1 MFITV
6 KHETAFYPSKTEITR
21 IDCIMSITQQRQA
34 AVGETIESIKNIVDK
49 GAVTRASLADVL
61 SHVEEL
67 AARTELWGETDFPPP
82 EPGERQAR
90 YLIAEDPDQT
100 YALYLNVMRPGK
112 RIPPHNHTTW
122 ACVAGVSGIE
132 FNDVYTRT
140 DDGSQAGVGTLEYSH
155 TVEVGPRCG
164 IALLPDDIHSVEIQG
179 EDVIRH
185 LHMYGRA
192 LETLTER
199 LTFDLET
206 GRCQIMNVGV
216 QTRR

>member
-1 MFITV
+1 
-6 KHETAFYPSKTEITR
+6 
-21 IDCIMSITQQRQA
+21 MSVAQQRKST
-34 AVGETIESIKNIVDK
+34 VDETLQSIRNIVEME
-49 GAVTRASLADVL
+49 GVTRPALAQVL
-61 SHVEEL
+61 ARVQDL
-67 AARTELWGETDFPPP
+67 AARPELWSEGDYPPP
-82 EPGERQAR
+82 EAGERQAR

-132 FNDVYTRT
+132 YNDVYRRT
-140 DDGSQAGVGTLEYSH
+140 DDGSRPGFGTLAHSH
-155 TVEVGPRCG
+155 TVEVGPGTG
-164 IALLPDDIHSVEIQG
+164 IALLPDDIHSVEIRG
-179 EDVIRH
+179 DDVIRH

-199 LTFDLET
+199 LSFDLEQGT
-206 GRCQIMNVGV
+206 CQVMQVGV

>member
-1 MFITV
+1 
-6 KHETAFYPSKTEITR
+6 
-21 IDCIMSITQQRQA
+21 MSITQQRQA
-34 AVGETIESIKNIVDK
+34 AVGDAIESIREIVAR
-49 GAVTRASLADVL
+49 GGVTRDALAEVL
-61 SHVEEL
+61 TRVEDL
-67 AARTELWGETDFPPP
+67 AARTELWNEADFPPP

-90 YLIAEDPDQT
+90 YLIAEDADQT

-132 FNDVYTRT
+132 FNDVYERT
-140 DDGSQAGVGTLEYSH
+140 DDGSQPGVGTLAFSH
-155 TVEVGPRCG
+155 TVEVGPRHG
-164 IALLPDDIHSVEIQG
+164 IALLPDDIHSVEIRG

-185 LHMYGRA
+185 LHMYGRS

-199 LTFDLET
+199 LSFDLET
-206 GRCQIMNVGV
+206 GRCQVMSVGV

>member
-1 MFITV
+1 
-6 KHETAFYPSKTEITR
+6 
-21 IDCIMSITQQRQA
+21 MSIAQQRQA
-34 AVGETIESIKNIVDK
+34 AVGDAIESIREIVARS
-49 GAVTRASLADVL
+49 GVTRDALAEVL
-61 SHVEEL
+61 TRVEDL
-67 AARTELWGETDFPPP
+67 AARTELWNEADYPPP

-90 YLIAEDPDQT
+90 YLIAEDAGQT

-132 FNDVYTRT
+132 FNDVYVRT
-140 DDGSQAGVGTLEYSH
+140 DDGSQPGVGTLAFSH
-155 TVEVGPRCG
+155 TVEVGPRHG
-164 IALLPDDIHSVEIQG
+164 IALLPDDIHSVEIRG

-185 LHMYGRA
+185 LHMYGRS

-199 LTFDLET
+199 LSFDLET
-206 GRCQIMNVGV
+206 GRCQVMSVGV

>member
-1 MFITV
+1 
-6 KHETAFYPSKTEITR
+6 
-21 IDCIMSITQQRQA
+21 MSIAQEREA
-34 AVGETIESIKNIVDK
+34 AVGQTIAFIRDIVATA
-49 GAVTRASLADVL
+49 GVTRESLADVL
-61 SHVEEL
+61 TRVEDL
-67 AARTELWGETDFPPP
+67 AARTGLWSEADYPPP
-82 EPGERQAR
+82 EEGERQAR

-122 ACVAGVSGIE
+122 ACVAGVSGTE
-132 FNDVYTRT
+132 YNDVYERT
-140 DDGSQAGVGTLEYSH
+140 DDGSQPGVGTLRHSH
-155 TVEVGPRCG
+155 TVEVGPRSG
-164 IALLPDDIHSVEIQG
+164 IALLPDDIHAVEIRG
-179 EDVIRH
+179 EQIIRH